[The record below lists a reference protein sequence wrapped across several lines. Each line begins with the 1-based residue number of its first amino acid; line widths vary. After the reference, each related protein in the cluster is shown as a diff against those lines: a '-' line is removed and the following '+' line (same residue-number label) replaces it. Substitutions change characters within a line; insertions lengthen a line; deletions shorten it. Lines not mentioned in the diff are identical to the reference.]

1 MEALLRVFDDRA
13 LKRRIGA
20 VDTGKNK
27 AMHDECVSTDAVNNN
42 ESSAKRRHGLQFAV
56 DKRNA

>member
-1 MEALLRVFDDRA
+1 MEALLGVFDDHA

-27 AMHDECVSTDAVNNN
+27 AMHDECVSTDAVNN
-42 ESSAKRRHGLQFAV
+42 ESSAKKRHGLQFAV